1 MGMVMVMM
9 IKIMMVMDNGDD
21 NDGESNGDSDGGI
34 DDYYGADC
42 GLELLLVVSFFIATF
57 NIHRFHHK
65 TIPALQMVIFRE
77 VVIFEPH
84 VKVLVKTRCHF
95 HLVSLTV
102 FK

>member
-1 MGMVMVMM
+1 MVMM

-21 NDGESNGDSDGGI
+21 NGYGDGGI
-34 DDYYGADC
+34 DDYYGAD
-42 GLELLLVVSFFIATF
+42 GVLELLLVVSFFIATF

-95 HLVSLTV
+95 HLVSLTA

>member
-1 MGMVMVMM
+1 MGMVLVMM

-21 NDGESNGDSDGGI
+21 NGYGDGGI

-95 HLVSLTV
+95 HLVSLTA

>member
-21 NDGESNGDSDGGI
+21 NGYGDGGI

-42 GLELLLVVSFFIATF
+42 GLELRLVVSFFIATF

-84 VKVLVKTRCHF
+84 VKVLVKTRCLF
-95 HLVSLTV
+95 HLVSLTA

>member
-21 NDGESNGDSDGGI
+21 NGYGDGGI

-65 TIPALQMVIFRE
+65 TIPALKMVIFRE

-95 HLVSLTV
+95 HLVSLTA

>member
-1 MGMVMVMM
+1 MVMVMM

-21 NDGESNGDSDGGI
+21 NGYGDGGI

-42 GLELLLVVSFFIATF
+42 GLELLLLVSFFIATF

-84 VKVLVKTRCHF
+84 VKVLVKTRCLF
-95 HLVSLTV
+95 HLVSLTA

>member
-1 MGMVMVMM
+1 MVLVMM

-21 NDGESNGDSDGGI
+21 NDRDNNGYGYGGI

-65 TIPALQMVIFRE
+65 TIPALKMVIFRE

-95 HLVSLTV
+95 HLVSLTA

>member
-1 MGMVMVMM
+1 MGMPMVMM

-21 NDGESNGDSDGGI
+21 NGYGDGGI

-65 TIPALQMVIFRE
+65 TIPALQMVIF
-77 VVIFEPH
+77 IQ
-84 VKVLVKTRCHF
+84 
-95 HLVSLTV
+95 
-102 FK
+102 

>member
-1 MGMVMVMM
+1 MGMVLVMM

-21 NDGESNGDSDGGI
+21 NNRDNNGYGDGGI